1 MIFAKFKKYIVDF
14 LSKLMYNF
22 RFRWIVLLFFIARIF
37 LFNSASAQLRI
48 STNRTAND
56 LVKNVL
62 ASKGVVIDSVLTSTN
77 LNAIGFFDGRAS
89 NIGLDSGIILS
100 TGQVK
105 NAAGVNSLGN
115 TGTSNNQPGDPLITI
130 LNPTEPNFDASWIKF
145 NIIPESDTIRF
156 RFVFA
161 SEEYPEFV
169 NQSYNDVFGLF
180 ISGNEYSTPTN
191 LALIPNT
198 TTPVSIQNINHL
210 TNSQYY
216 IDNTNGITCT
226 FDGLTTKIEVK
237 AKVTPCKRYE
247 LKFVIADI
255 KDFIYDSGIF
265 IEALS
270 LQSINK
276 NAVTL
281 TTTKDIF
288 TECDSSSFVL
298 SRNSDDLSTPIT
310 VTYKITGTAT
320 PNVDYVI
327 DNLTT
332 AVIPIGVQRIGVKI
346 KPITDGIAEPSEGI
360 SLKILSPV
368 ICDTVT
374 KSMVLLDYKPI
385 DSLEFNFVCND
396 STVRISIRDF
406 DKMDSIGWY
415 NENNQ
420 LISIFPTLLFNV
432 YLDSGYH
439 YVRGVERCTGRV
451 ITDSVLIKKYE
462 ITIVGDT
469 LICFG
474 DTLQLSASS
483 ALPNAKYEWTTSTG
497 GSFPNGNLTY
507 APKLIPQKSGNITV
521 SIINDGVCSQK
532 TYHLEVIKLEVELDT
547 VSICGAGNSEIIKT
561 FGGDKYKWTPST
573 YLSSDTAANPIC
585 TPTETITYTV
595 KIDKANCSETF
606 EIVVTVD
613 TPINVIAN
621 NDIYICNRQFANL
634 TVKGSPREEY
644 IWLPSTGLDSP
655 FSSHPLANPISTT
668 TYYVMGM
675 NGACTSLDSVTI
687 YVVNPVESNFIYNF
701 DSCTRMFSAT
711 QLDVADSNEVL
722 WDMGNGDLLAGKS
735 IAYRFENPGNYQ
747 IKSLVNPKAPCIDS
761 GLIDLYMPEVNI
773 SKRRIPQAF
782 SPNGDGENDEFK
794 IYFGNLP
801 CAVET
806 FKIFNRWGQQVFEF
820 EKGDELSW
828 DGKLKGQYCSPGVYV
843 YFLKGDGFEE
853 SGWVALIR

>member
-1 MIFAKFKKYIVDF
+1 MIFAKFKKYIEEF
-14 LSKLMYNF
+14 LSKLTHNF
-22 RFRWIVLLFFIARIF
+22 KFKWIVLLFFIASIF
-37 LFNSASAQLRI
+37 LFNTASAQLRI
-48 STNRTAND
+48 STNRTADD

-130 LNPTEPNFDASWIKF
+130 LNPNEPNFDATWIKF

-180 ISGNEYSTPTN
+180 INGNEYSTPTN

-276 NAVTL
+276 SAVTL

-288 TECDSSSFVL
+288 TECDSSSFVII
-298 SRNSDDLSTPIT
+298 RNSDDLSTPIT

-320 PNVDYVI
+320 PNVDYAI
-327 DNLTT
+327 DNLNT
-332 AVIPIGVQRIGVKI
+332 AVIPIGVQSIAVKI
-346 KPITDGIAEPSEGI
+346 KPIPDGIAEPSEGI

-385 DSLEFNFVCND
+385 DSLEFNYVCND

-406 DKMDSIGWY
+406 DKMDSIAWY
-415 NENNQ
+415 NDNDV
-420 LISIFPTLLFNV
+420 LISIFPTVQFNV
-432 YLDSGYH
+432 YLDTGYH

-451 ITDSVLIKKYE
+451 IIDSVLIKKYE
-462 ITIVGDT
+462 ITIVSNT
-469 LICFG
+469 LICYG
-474 DTLQLSASS
+474 DTLQLFASS
-483 ALPNAKYEWTTSTG
+483 TLPKAKYEWTTTTG
-497 GSFPNGNLTY
+497 GSFPDGNLFH
-507 APKLIPQKSGNITV
+507 APTLIPEKSGNITV
-521 SIINDGVCSQK
+521 SIINDGVCSKK
-532 TYHLEVIKLEVELDT
+532 TFYLEVIKLEVELDT
-547 VSICGAGNSEIIKT
+547 VSICGTGNSEIIKT
-561 FGGDKYKWTPST
+561 IGGDKFKWTPST
-573 YLSSDTAANPIC
+573 FLSSDTVASPIC
-585 TPTETITYTV
+585 TPTGSITYTV
-595 KIDKANCSETF
+595 KIEKGNCSEIF
-606 EIVVTVD
+606 DVVVTVD
-613 TPINVIAN
+613 TPIIVTTN
-621 NDIYICNRQFANL
+621 NDIYICNREFATL
-634 TVKGSPREEY
+634 TATGSPREEY
-644 IWLPSTGLDSP
+644 IWMPSTGLDSP

-668 TYYVMGM
+668 TYYVMGL
-675 NGACTSLDSVTI
+675 NGACTSLDSVTV

-701 DSCTRMFSAT
+701 DSCSRIFNAT
-711 QLDVADSNEVL
+711 QLNVADSNEVV
-722 WDMGNGDLLAGKS
+722 WDMGNGDLFTGKS
-735 IAYRFENPGNYQ
+735 ISYHYDEPGNYH
-747 IKSLVNPKAPCIDS
+747 IRSLVNPKAPCIDS
-761 GLIDLYMPEVNI
+761 GLIDIYMPTVDI

-782 SPNGDGENDEFK
+782 SPNGDGSNDEFK

-801 CAVET
+801 CAVES
-806 FKIFNRWGQQVFEF
+806 FKIFNRWGMQVFEF
-820 EKGDELSW
+820 EKGEELSW
-828 DGKLKGQYCSPGVYV
+828 DGKLNGQYCAAGTYV
-843 YFLKGDGFEE
+843 YYLKGDGFEE
-853 SGWVALIR
+853 TGWVALIR